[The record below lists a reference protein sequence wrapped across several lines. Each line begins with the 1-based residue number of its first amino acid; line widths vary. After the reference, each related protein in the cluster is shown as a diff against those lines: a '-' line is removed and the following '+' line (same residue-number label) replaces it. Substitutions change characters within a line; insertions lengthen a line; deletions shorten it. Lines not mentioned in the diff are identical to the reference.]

1 MHEDESLWLK
11 QSQQGN
17 AHAFTRIVEKYEK
30 PVFSLCYRM
39 LGNSEDAEDAAQE
52 TFLRAFKN
60 INRFDERRSFSTWLL
75 SIAAHY
81 CIDQHRRQR
90 YRIVSI
96 EDLPMP
102 DLPDNSPG
110 LELRISNTQDRERVQ
125 NLLKILNA
133 VDKAIVILY
142 YWNEFSYQEICQS
155 LSLSES
161 AVKSRLHRAKR
172 AMARRWQELYAEG
185 GIAERMVA

>member
-1 MHEDESLWLK
+1 MQEDESRWLK
-11 QSQQGN
+11 QSRQGD
-17 AHAFTRIVEKYEK
+17 AYAFARIVEKYKK
-30 PVFSLCYRM
+30 PVFNLCYRM

-60 INRFDERRSFSTWLL
+60 IHRFDESRSFSTWLL

-81 CIDQHRRQR
+81 CIDQQRRQR
-90 YRIVSI
+90 YRIISI
-96 EDLPMP
+96 EDLPIP
-102 DLPDNSPG
+102 ELPDNSPG
-110 LELRISNTQDRERVQ
+110 LEMQVSNKQDRERVQ
-125 NLLKILNA
+125 TLLNVLNA
-133 VDKAIVILY
+133 VDRAIVVLY
-142 YWNEFSYQEICQS
+142 YWNEFSYHEICQS

-172 AMARRWQELYAEG
+172 AMAKRWLEFYPES